1 MKDHELLA
9 WAFISMPMPPDG
21 WSLLDIWDQLGRGR
35 INWEDALAK
44 LKELG
49 MVKCTGR
56 EEYLDASWPKYSL
69 SFASRTP

>member
-9 WAFISMPMPPDG
+9 WALISMPTPSDG
-21 WSLLDIWDQLGRGR
+21 WSLLDIWDQLGRQ

-49 MVKCTGR
+49 VVKCTGS
-56 EEYLDASWPKYSL
+56 EEYDDASWPKYSL